1 MTEKHKDSPAINKY
15 VHPPIVAMFYI
26 IVAILLGRF
35 VPLVSELSI
44 MIRNIGFGF
53 VVVGFLFGLAAFLE
67 FRKAK
72 TTILPHG
79 SASNIISSGIFR
91 FTRNPIY
98 LGFLFMVIGFPLNYG
113 SIWGIVAAL
122 FFVTTMNRLV
132 IEKEEA
138 YLEKKFKE
146 QYTSYKSSVRRW
158 L

>member
-1 MTEKHKDSPAINKY
+1 MSDKKDSPAINKY
-15 VHPPIVAMFYI
+15 IHPPIVAMFYI
-26 IVAILLGRF
+26 IVAILLGIF
-35 VPLVSELSI
+35 VPLISELSRT
-44 MIRNIGFGF
+44 IRNIGFGF
-53 VVVGFLFGLAAFLE
+53 VVVGFLIGLAAFIE

-79 SASNIISSGIFR
+79 SVSNIISSGIFR

-98 LGFLFMVIGFPLNYG
+98 LGFLFMVIGFPLNFG
-113 SIWGIVAAL
+113 SVWGIIIAPL
-122 FFVTTMNRLV
+122 FIATMNRLV

-146 QYTSYKSSVRRW
+146 QYTNYKSNVRRW

>member
-1 MTEKHKDSPAINKY
+1 MSDKKDSPQINKY
-15 VHPPIVAMFYI
+15 IHPPVVAMFYI
-26 IVAILLGRF
+26 IVAILLGIF
-35 VPLVSELSI
+35 IPLVSELSRT
-44 MIRNIGFGF
+44 IRNIGFGF
-53 VVVGFLFGLAAFLE
+53 VVIGFLFGVAAFIE

-79 SASNIISSGIFR
+79 SVSNIISSGIFR

-98 LGFLFMVIGFPLNYG
+98 LGFLLMVIGFPLNYG
-113 SIWGIVAAL
+113 SIWGIIAAP

-146 QYTSYKSSVRRW
+146 EYTSFKSSVRRW

>member
-1 MTEKHKDSPAINKY
+1 MSDKKDSPAINKY
-15 VHPPIVAMFYI
+15 IHPPVVAMFYI
-26 IVAILLGRF
+26 IVSIMLGVF
-35 VPLVSELSI
+35 IPLVDLST
-44 MIRNIGFGF
+44 MIRNVGFGF
-53 VVVGFLFGLAAFLE
+53 VVVGFLFGFAAFIE

-79 SASNIISSGIFR
+79 SVSNIISSGIFR

-113 SIWGIVAAL
+113 SIWGIIAAP

-146 QYTSYKSSVRRW
+146 EYTNFKSRVRRW

>member
-1 MTEKHKDSPAINKY
+1 MSDKEDSPAINKFI
-15 VHPPIVAMFYI
+15 HPPVVTMFFI
-26 IVAILLGRF
+26 IIAISLGIF
-35 VPLVSELSI
+35 VPLISKLSI
-44 MIRNIGFGF
+44 MIQNIGFGF
-53 VVVGFLFGLAAFLE
+53 VVIGFLIGLSAFLE

-98 LGFLFMVIGFPLNYG
+98 LGFLFMVIGFPLNFGY
-113 SIWGIVAAL
+113 IWGIIIAP
-122 FFVTTMNRLV
+122 FFVVTMNRLV

-138 YLEKKFKE
+138 YLEKKFGE
-146 QYTSYKSSVRRW
+146 QYTNYKSSVRRW

>member
-1 MTEKHKDSPAINKY
+1 MSAKDSPQINKY
-15 VHPPIVAMFYI
+15 IHPPVVAMFYI
-26 IVAILLGRF
+26 IVAIMLGVF
-35 VPLVSELSI
+35 IPLVDLST

-53 VVVGFLFGLAAFLE
+53 VVVGFLFGLAAFIE

-79 SASNIISSGIFR
+79 SVSNIISSGIFR

-113 SIWGIVAAL
+113 SIWGIIAAP

-146 QYTSYKSSVRRW
+146 EYTNFKSRVRRW

>member
-1 MTEKHKDSPAINKY
+1 MSEKDSPQINKY
-15 VHPPIVAMFYI
+15 IHPPV
-26 IVAILLGRF
+26 VAIFFIIIAIMLGIF
-35 VPLVSELSI
+35 IPLVSELSI

-53 VVVGFLFGLAAFLE
+53 VVVGFLFGLAAFIE

-72 TTILPHG
+72 TTILPHA
-79 SASNIISSGIFR
+79 SVSNIISSGIFR

-113 SIWGIVAAL
+113 SIWGIIAAP

-138 YLEKKFKE
+138 YLEKKFGE
-146 QYTSYKSSVRRW
+146 QYTSYKSRVKRW

>member
-1 MTEKHKDSPAINKY
+1 MSDKKDSPEIHKY
-15 VHPPIVAMFYI
+15 VHPPVVAIFYI
-26 IVAILLGRF
+26 IVAIMLGIFMPLLG
-35 VPLVSELSI
+35 ELTRSV
-44 MIRNIGFGF
+44 RNIGFGL
-53 VVVGFLFGLAAFLE
+53 VAVGFLLGLAALIE

-72 TTILPHG
+72 TTVLPHG

-113 SIWGIVAAL
+113 SLWGIIAAP
-122 FFVTTMNRLV
+122 FFIVTMNRLV

-138 YLEKKFKE
+138 YLEKKFGE
-146 QYTSYKSSVRRW
+146 RYASYKSRVRRW

>member
-1 MTEKHKDSPAINKY
+1 MSDKKDSPAINKY
-15 VHPPIVAMFYI
+15 IHPPVVAMFYI
-26 IVAILLGRF
+26 IVAIMLGIF
-35 VPLVSELSI
+35 VPLVSELSR

-53 VVVGFLFGLAAFLE
+53 VVVGFLFGFAAFLE

-98 LGFLFMVIGFPLNYG
+98 LGFLLMVIGFPLNYG
-113 SIWGIVAAL
+113 SIWGIIAAP

-146 QYTSYKSSVRRW
+146 QYTNYKSSVRRW

>member
-1 MTEKHKDSPAINKY
+1 MSNQKDSPAINKY
-15 VHPPIVAMFYI
+15 IHPPVVAMFYI
-26 IVAILLGRF
+26 IVTILLGRF
-35 VPLVSELSI
+35 VPLVSELST
-44 MIRNIGFGF
+44 MIRNSGFGL

-98 LGFLFMVIGFPLNYG
+98 LGFLFMVIGFPLNFG
-113 SIWGIVAAL
+113 SIWGIIAAP

-138 YLEKKFKE
+138 YLEKKFGE
-146 QYTSYKSSVRRW
+146 QYTSYKSRTRRW